1 MTTIFYHQHFL
12 DHLTGTH
19 PESPKRLT
27 SICDSLSSSGWFKSC
42 RQGEVAKAT
51 QDQLTVVHTINQITE
66 ACDLAAAGG
75 GYLDPD
81 TVMSPAS
88 YDVALTAAGTAIT
101 AVDTVMSLADGNALC
116 LIRPPGH
123 HATADR
129 SMGFC
134 VFNNIAVAA
143 RHAQKKHG
151 ANRILIVD
159 WDVHHGNGTQD
170 IFYEDPSVF
179 FYSIHRFP
187 FYPGTGDESE
197 LGTGKGRGTTLNV
210 PVQFGVKRE
219 QYLDLF
225 QSGLERAVAAA
236 RPDLILISAGFDA
249 HADDPVGNLGLNT
262 FDFATM
268 TKSVKEVANTYCN
281 GRIVSCLEGGYNLKA
296 LADSVAAHIGV
307 LAAPQP

>member
-1 MTTIFYHQHFL
+1 MTTIFSDQHFL

-19 PESPKRLT
+19 PESPQRLT
-27 SICDSLSSSGWFKSC
+27 SIHDTLGSAGWLKSC
-42 RQGEVAKAT
+42 RQGEVAKVTLDELA
-51 QDQLTVVHTINQITE
+51 VVHTAKQI
-66 ACDLAAAGG
+66 ADARDLAAAGG

-88 YDVALTAAGTAIT
+88 YDVALTAAGTAIA
-101 AVDTVMSLADGNALC
+101 AVDAVMSGADANALC

-134 VFNNIAVAA
+134 VFNNVAVAA

-187 FYPGTGDESE
+187 FYPGTGDEGE
-197 LGTGKGRGTTLNV
+197 QGTGKGRGTTLNV

-225 QSGLERAVAAA
+225 QSGLERAVTAA

-262 FDFATM
+262 IDFATM
-268 TKSVKEVANTYCN
+268 TKSVKEVANSYCN
-281 GRIVSCLEGGYNLKA
+281 GRIVSCLEGGYHLKA

-307 LAAPQP
+307 LAEPHP

>member
-1 MTTIFYHQHFL
+1 
-12 DHLTGTH
+12 
-19 PESPKRLT
+19 
-27 SICDSLSSSGWFKSC
+27 
-42 RQGEVAKAT
+42 
-51 QDQLTVVHTINQITE
+51 
-66 ACDLAAAGG
+66 
-75 GYLDPD
+75 
-81 TVMSPAS
+81 
-88 YDVALTAAGTAIT
+88 
-101 AVDTVMSLADGNALC
+101 
-116 LIRPPGH
+116 
-123 HATADR
+123 
-129 SMGFC
+129 MGFC
-134 VFNNIAVAA
+134 VFNNVAVAA

-187 FYPGTGDESE
+187 FYPGTGDEGE
-197 LGTGKGRGTTLNV
+197 QGTGKGRGTTLNV

-225 QSGLERAVAAA
+225 QSGLERAVTAA

-262 FDFATM
+262 IDFATM
-268 TKSVKEVANTYCN
+268 TKSVKEVANSYCN
-281 GRIVSCLEGGYNLKA
+281 GRIVSCLEGGYHLKA

-307 LAAPQP
+307 LAEPHP